1 MKKIMTLIALMTIV
15 FTANALPRRQAMAEA
30 LSMTDRMNHEL
41 RLSRHQYDK
50 VLRINTD
57 YMLSVGT
64 RDEGRANIHRQ
75 HELERVLTVDQLRHL
90 HHRKAATWRNHPQPH
105 HNGHAPRHAHGSHRH

>member
-64 RDEGRANIHRQ
+64 RDEGHANVQRQ
-75 HELERVLTVDQLRHL
+75 HQLERVLTVDQLRHL
-90 HHRKAATWRNHPQPH
+90 HSRKYATWRNHAKPH
-105 HNGHAPRHAHGSHRH
+105 HNRPATHNPHGSHRH